1 MTSNSQDQSGTG
13 LADSRPRAIGVPQTL
28 ADMLDNNAWKY
39 PNETAF
45 VWGDRRMSHAA
56 FHDRASRLANALY
69 RLGLKRQDRVGI
81 LSQNSLEFQEV
92 YGSCEIS
99 GFICATVNWRLAV
112 PEMVYIVNDGAP
124 KVLIF
129 EAGYRDTVAAMKA
142 QLGSVE
148 HFICIGGG
156 CDFALD
162 YDEFVNSGDP
172 GGAPFRPRPDDVA
185 FLIYTSGT
193 TGRPKGVMLSH
204 SGEVAAAE
212 ILGADMR
219 NCADDRLLIMM
230 PLFHIGAKVIQLAQ
244 HWRAGMVVVQKG
256 FDAKAV
262 LDVIAAERITVTHM
276 APTMVQS
283 LLASPAIEGADTSS
297 LRMIVYAAAPMP
309 VPVLKHG
316 LKVLG
321 PVFQQQFGQTEGV
334 GTTLLA
340 HQHRPDGT
348 DRDREILTSVG
359 QVSPRVGVRIVDE
372 QGANLPTGAVGEI
385 LLTSP
390 AVMKGYWNNTVAT
403 LETLREGWVHTGDVG
418 RLDHEGYLYLVDRKK
433 DMIISGGE
441 NIYSREVE
449 EAVITHEAVSEVA
462 VIGVADEKWGE
473 AVMAVVVTK
482 SGATATAA
490 AIIEHCRALIASYK
504 KPSHVI
510 FVDEIAKL
518 PSGKIDKVRLR
529 RLYGTDA
536 AKES

>member
-1 MTSNSQDQSGTG
+1 MTINGQG
-13 LADSRPRAIGVPQTL
+13 PRTL

-39 PNETAF
+39 PDETAF
-45 VWGDRRMSHAA
+45 VWGDQRMSHAV
-56 FHDRASRLANALY
+56 FHDRVSRLANALH

-112 PEMVYIVNDGAP
+112 PEMVYIINDGAP

-129 EAGYRDTVAAMKA
+129 EAAYRDTVIAMKS
-142 QLGSVE
+142 QLTSVE

-162 YDEFVNSGDP
+162 YADFLASGDP
-172 GGAPFRPRPDDVA
+172 AGVNFRPRADDIA

-193 TGRPKGVMLSH
+193 TGRPKGVMLTQ
-204 SGEVAAAE
+204 GGQVAAAE
-212 ILGADMR
+212 ILGSDMR
-219 NCADDRLLIMM
+219 NCPDDRLLIMM

-244 HWRAGMVVVQKG
+244 HWRAGTVVVQKG
-256 FDAKAV
+256 FDPKAV
-262 LDVIAAERITVTHM
+262 LDAIVSEQITVTHM
-276 APTMVQS
+276 APTMVQT
-283 LLASPAIEGADTSS
+283 LLDSPAIEGANTSS

-309 VPVLKHG
+309 VPVLKRG
-316 LKVLG
+316 LKILG

-359 QVSPRVGVRIVDE
+359 QASPRVGVRIVDDL
-372 QGANLPTGAVGEI
+372 GADLPVGEVGEI

-390 AVMKGYWNNTVAT
+390 GVMKGYWNNTAAT
-403 LETLREGWVHTGDVG
+403 LETLRDGWVHTGDVG
-418 RLDHEGYLYLVDRKK
+418 RLDREGYLYLVDRKK

-449 EAVITHEAVSEVA
+449 EAVVTHEAVSEVA

-473 AVMAVVVTK
+473 AVMAIVVTK
-482 SGATATAA
+482 PGVTTTPA
-490 AIIEHCRALIASYK
+490 AIIDHCRIMIASYK

-510 FVDEIAKL
+510 FVDEIVKL

-529 RLYGTDA
+529 RLYGTKTTQGA
-536 AKES
+536 

>member
-1 MTSNSQDQSGTG
+1 M
-13 LADSRPRAIGVPQTL
+13 QTL

-56 FHDRASRLANALY
+56 FHDRASRLANALH

-99 GFICATVNWRLAV
+99 GFICATVNWRLAL
-112 PEMVYIVNDGAP
+112 PEMVYIVNDGGP

-129 EAGYRDTVAAMKA
+129 EAAYRDAVATMKP
-142 QLGSVE
+142 QLASVA

-156 CDFALD
+156 CDFAID
-162 YDEFVNSGDP
+162 YDELLASGDP
-172 GGAPFRPRPDDVA
+172 IGAPFRPRPDDVA

-193 TGRPKGVMLSH
+193 TGRPKGVMLSQA
-204 SGEVAAAE
+204 GQVAAAE

-219 NCADDRLLIMM
+219 NCAADRLLIMM

-244 HWRAGMVVVQKG
+244 HWRAGTVVVQKG

-262 LDVIAAERITVTHM
+262 LDAISAERITVTHM

-283 LLASPAIEGADTSS
+283 LLGSPAIASADTSS

-321 PVFQQQFGQTEGV
+321 AVFQQQFGQTEGI

-340 HQHRPDGT
+340 HQHKPDGT

-372 QGANLPTGAVGEI
+372 QGAELPGGAVGEI

-403 LETLREGWVHTGDVG
+403 LDTLRDGWVHTGDVG

-449 EAVITHEAVSEVA
+449 EAVVTHAAVSEVA

-473 AVMAVVVTK
+473 AVMAVVVK
-482 SGATATAA
+482 KPGVTATAA
-490 AIIEHCRALIASYK
+490 AIIEHCRTLIASYK
-504 KPSHVI
+504 KPSQVI
-510 FVDEIAKL
+510 FVDEIEKL
-518 PSGKIDKVRLR
+518 PSGKVDKVRLR

-536 AKES
+536 TKGC